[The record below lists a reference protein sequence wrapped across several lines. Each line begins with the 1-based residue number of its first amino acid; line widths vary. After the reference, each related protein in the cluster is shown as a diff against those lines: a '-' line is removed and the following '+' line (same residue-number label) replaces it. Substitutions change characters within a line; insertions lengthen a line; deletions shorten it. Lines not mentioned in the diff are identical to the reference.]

1 MTRISN
7 RYSHL
12 RGRLGALENDLVDEL
27 ESGRI
32 DRRVFLRH
40 GSMLGLSVPLLGG
53 MAASAGLVAAPTP
66 ARAQAKPGA
75 TIRVASVT
83 PAGVIDPVSIA
94 DQGGLTLLIQT
105 GEFLCVTQPDL
116 TLKPCLATS
125 WSHNEDSSVWTFKL
139 RSGVKYHTGETFKA
153 EDVIASID
161 RLCDPKNA
169 SNALSAFKG
178 ILSKGNIKK
187 VDDLTVEFHLDAPY
201 GAFPY
206 VVSSDNYNCVMLP
219 VEYKGDYEKNW
230 TGTGPFRLDKF
241 TQKQGVS
248 FVRFDGYW
256 GEKALP
262 DRTEFVFYDDLA
274 PRVLALQGGQVDMID
289 QVPVAGGQALL
300 NDPQFTVIREKSAA
314 HEQVHMRCDTGPFT
328 DKRVRRA
335 MALSIEREKLVQG
348 LFRGYA
354 VTGNDS
360 PFAPAF
366 PSTDTSVPQRKQDI
380 AQAKQLLEAAGV
392 AKGFDVTLTTERY
405 IEIPQYA
412 ILLQNFARPLGI
424 NIKLNVEAQDAYYG
438 KAVFGQSDWLDSTM
452 GITDYG
458 QRGVPNVYL
467 RAPLLSDGTWNG
479 AHFKNPQYD
488 KLVGEFGK
496 AGDLGGQRT
505 LARQIQELLLDET
518 PIIFAYFY
526 DYLVVTKKAL
536 VGIPP
541 IANRLFLDRAGFA

>member
-7 RYSHL
+7 RYGDL
-12 RGRLGALENDLVDEL
+12 RGRLGALENDLIDEL
-27 ESGRI
+27 ESGRV
-32 DRRVFLRH
+32 DRRTFLRH

-53 MAASAGLVAAPTP
+53 IATSAGLIAAPTP

-75 TIRVASVT
+75 TIRVATVT
-83 PAGVIDPVSIA
+83 PAGIIDPVSIA
-94 DQGGLTLLIQT
+94 DQGGLTVLIQT

-116 TLKPCLATS
+116 TLKPSLATS

-153 EDVIASID
+153 DDVVASID

-219 VEYKGDYEKNW
+219 VEYKGEFEKNW
-230 TGTGPFRLDKF
+230 TGTGPFKLDKF
-241 TQKQGVS
+241 TPKQGVS

-274 PRVLALQGGQVDMID
+274 PRVLALQGGQADMID

-300 NDPQFTVIREKSAA
+300 NDPQFTIIREKSAA
-314 HEQVHMRCDTGPFT
+314 HEQVHMRCDTGPFA
-328 DKRVRRA
+328 DKRIRKA
-335 MALSIEREKLVQG
+335 MALSIDRDKLVQG

-354 VTGNDS
+354 VAGNDS

-392 AKGFDVTLTTERY
+392 GKGFDVTLTTERY

-488 KLVGEFGK
+488 KLVGDFGK
-496 AGDLGGQRT
+496 AGDLGAQRT
-505 LARQIQELLLDET
+505 LAKQIQELLLDET

-526 DYLVVTKKAL
+526 DYLVVTKKSL

>member
-1 MTRISN
+1 
-7 RYSHL
+7 
-12 RGRLGALENDLVDEL
+12 
-27 ESGRI
+27 
-32 DRRVFLRH
+32 
-40 GSMLGLSVPLLGG
+40 
-53 MAASAGLVAAPTP
+53 MA
-66 ARAQAKPGA
+66 
-75 TIRVASVT
+75 
-83 PAGVIDPVSIA
+83 
-94 DQGGLTLLIQT
+94 
-105 GEFLCVTQPDL
+105 
-116 TLKPCLATS
+116 
-125 WSHNEDSSVWTFKL
+125 
-139 RSGVKYHTGETFKA
+139 GVKYHTGETFKA
-153 EDVIASID
+153 EDVVASID

-187 VDDLTVEFHLDAPY
+187 VDDLTVEFHLDGPY

-219 VEYKGDYEKNW
+219 VEYKGDFEKNW
-230 TGTGPFRLDKF
+230 TGTGPFKLEKF
-241 TQKQGVS
+241 TPKQGVS

-256 GEKALP
+256 GDKALP
-262 DRTEFVFYDDLA
+262 DRTEFMFYDDLQ

-300 NDPQFTVIREKSAA
+300 NDPQYTIIREKSAA
-314 HEQVHMRCDTGPFT
+314 HEQVHMRCDTGPFA
-328 DKRVRRA
+328 DKRIRRA
-335 MALSIEREKLVQG
+335 MALSIDRDKLVQG

-354 VTGNDS
+354 VVGNDS

-392 AKGFDVTLTTERY
+392 GKGFDVTLTTERY

-479 AHFKNPQYD
+479 AHFKNPTYD
-488 KLVGEFGK
+488 KLVTDFGK
-496 AGDLGGQRT
+496 AGDLGAQRT
-505 LARQIQELLLDET
+505 YAKQIQELLLDET